1 MAIAFEFLAPIV
13 AVGKL
18 TGPPTHEHHFR
29 ERYAIFTIIVFGET
43 FVKTLTELAEQGA
56 SLHSQIFGGGVFLIA
71 VGLWWTYFD
80 DVADSNVRR
89 GRPVLGVAWA
99 YAHLPL
105 LFAGSIAVTLA
116 ATAVL
121 DLLTISPHHAV
132 RNEIRAGSSLVAA
145 AGVVLIAGVLDRPAL
160 SVVLLVAVL
169 VVGQIAVEVAVAYS
183 GVQTISARVRD
194 DIGRAAEACVDLS
207 VTEPLARPHE
217 LVCHICLDA
226 NKQWV
231 ELRQCQV
238 CGYIGCCDDSPGGH
252 ARAHWEETDHAVIAT
267 VEPGASW
274 AYCFAHDAVEDPWSA
289 CVEATG
295 ADHSH

>member
-1 MAIAFEFLAPIV
+1 VAIAFEFLAPIV

-132 RNEIRAGSSLVAA
+132 RNEIRAGSSLACSTGRPCQWCFSSPCWWWVRSPSRLLLRIRAFRRFRR
-145 AGVVLIAGVLDRPAL
+145 GCVTTSDGRPRPA
-160 SVVLLVAVL
+160 S
-169 VVGQIAVEVAVAYS
+169 
-183 GVQTISARVRD
+183 
-194 DIGRAAEACVDLS
+194 
-207 VTEPLARPHE
+207 
-217 LVCHICLDA
+217 IC
-226 NKQWV
+226 
-231 ELRQCQV
+231 R
-238 CGYIGCCDDSPGGH
+238 
-252 ARAHWEETDHAVIAT
+252 
-267 VEPGASW
+267 
-274 AYCFAHDAVEDPWSA
+274 
-289 CVEATG
+289 
-295 ADHSH
+295 